1 MKSVPINKLQL
12 LAYGLPLLVVLSSI
26 SIAVSPLLKLYPEL
40 AMAITLDLTLVS
52 PLLFL
57 LLSRWSGLPK
67 IRVVLIFII
76 GTVVATYI
84 LPLDN
89 RYHLNLITTYIVPIA
104 ELLVITIVAFKVYHA
119 LKAIQLYKAP
129 TEDIL
134 VTIKKSTIK
143 LLGDNRFTR
152 FLASELGIF
161 HYGLFVWKLKRTSSL
176 QFTNYKESGS
186 IALIASFLMIVFIE
200 TITFHIVLTRWSEI
214 VAWVFT
220 ILSIYTA
227 FILFGHLKAL
237 IFRLSELT
245 DNELI
250 LKNGII
256 ADLTISLSEIDKI
269 EVCSKE
275 ITSQDSVVANLGLA
289 RESKNHN
296 VALYFKKPQ
305 TIQKVYG
312 FTELCDI
319 LLFSIDNKK
328 AFVEKVENAIQM
340 ANS

>member
-1 MKSVPINKLQL
+1 MKSIPVNKLQL
-12 LAYGLPLLVVLSSI
+12 LTYGLPLLVILSSI
-26 SIAVSPLLKLYPEL
+26 SIAVGPLLKLYPEL

-52 PLLFL
+52 PLIFL
-57 LLSRWSGLPK
+57 LLSRWSGLLK
-67 IRVVLIFII
+67 IRVVPIFII

-89 RYHLNLITTYIVPIA
+89 RYHLNLITTYIVPIV
-104 ELLVITIVAFKVYHA
+104 ELLVIIIVALKVYHT
-119 LKAIQLYKAP
+119 LKSIQLYKVP

-134 VTIKKSTIK
+134 VTIKKSTIE
-143 LLGDNRFTR
+143 LLGDNRLTR

-161 HYGLFVWKLKRTSSL
+161 YYGLFVWKRKRTSSP
-176 QFTNYKESGS
+176 QFTNYEENGS
-186 IALIASFLMIVFIE
+186 IALIASLLMVVFIE

-220 ILSIYTA
+220 IMSIYTA
-227 FILFGHLKAL
+227 FILFGHVKAL
-237 IFRLSELT
+237 IFRPSELT

-275 ITSQDSVVANLGLA
+275 ITSQDLVVANLGLA
-289 RESKNHN
+289 KESKNHN
-296 VALYFKKPQ
+296 VVLYFKKPQ

-312 FTELCDI
+312 FIELCDI
-319 LLFSIDNKK
+319 LLISVDNKK
-328 AFVEKVENAIQM
+328 VFVEEVRNAIQI